1 MKIKKI
7 EDLSTICS
15 DIADVIEAHIAK
27 TGDTPTGFAHKV
39 GVHPLQM
46 LGFLRRERGMHIDT
60 IERIGV
66 RMKESNQKKSK
77 V

>member
-1 MKIKKI
+1 MNIKNVK
-7 EDLSTICS
+7 DLSTIS
-15 DIADVIEAHIAK
+15 IEVVKVIKDHIEK
-27 TGDTPTGFAHKV
+27 TGDTPTGFAKKV

-66 RMKESNQKKSK
+66 RMKQSE

>member
-1 MKIKKI
+1 MKIKNI
-7 EDLSTICS
+7 EDLSTISS
-15 DIADVIEAHIAK
+15 DVVKVIEEHIEK
-27 TGDTPTGFAHKV
+27 TGDTPTGFANKV

-66 RMKESNQKKSK
+66 RMKQSK

>member
-1 MKIKKI
+1 MKIKSV
-7 EDLSTICS
+7 EDLSNIS
-15 DIADVIEAHIAK
+15 SEVARVIEEHLTKSGESATA
-27 TGDTPTGFAHKV
+27 FANKV

-66 RMKESNQKKSK
+66 KLKESK